1 MNNLPR
7 KEQALPN
14 PVPDKIQTII
24 ATITLSFS
32 TDHKPAWVLSM
43 GHPNQQSEPF
53 CISAVS
59 DIEIYTDCH
68 QYQGRPEQLTRD
80 LTEKD
85 EGEQD
90 TDKR

>member
-7 KEQALPN
+7 KEQALPD

-32 TDHKPAWVLSM
+32 TDRKPAWVLSM

-53 CISAVS
+53 FISAVS

-68 QYQGRPEQLTRD
+68 QCQGRPEQFTRD